1 MIIKSI
7 TMVFSN
13 LLHSR
18 VDITITNKLKGLH
31 LTLTAYIYEQRGI
44 FIEATPAA
52 TYTSLI
58 TGSVG

>member
-18 VDITITNKLKGLH
+18 VDITITNELKGLH
-31 LTLTAYIYEQRGI
+31 LALTAYEQRGI
-44 FIEATPAA
+44 FIEATPAT
-52 TYTSLI
+52 TYISPI
-58 TGSVG
+58 TGIMG